1 MSDDNLLAAR
11 VAELAELLQSKRL
24 KLSTAESC
32 TGGWL
37 AKTLTDRPGS
47 SAWFEFG
54 FVTYGNHA
62 KHALLG
68 VREQTLKDHG
78 AVSQQVA
85 EEMAVGA
92 KRVSGADLAV
102 AITGIAGP
110 AGGTAD
116 KPVGTVWLAGPAP
129 GRCRGRPTF
138 AGNRDAICRQSVAAH
153 QGPATRQLNRS
164 EVLSVPVAQVNR
176 IITPASL
183 TSQNKERWARSNG
196 NLARVP

>member
-11 VAELAELLQSKRL
+11 VAELAELLHSKGL

-54 FVTYGNHA
+54 FVTYGNNA

-68 VREQTLKDHG
+68 VRKQTLEDHG

-85 EEMAVGA
+85 EEMAIGA
-92 KRVSGADLAV
+92 RRVSGRARR
-102 AITGIAGP
+102 GP
-110 AGGTAD
+110 CPPQPWRRGTSR
-116 KPVGTVWLAGPAP
+116 L
-129 GRCRGRPTF
+129 RP
-138 AGNRDAICRQSVAAH
+138 RR
-153 QGPATRQLNRS
+153 
-164 EVLSVPVAQVNR
+164 
-176 IITPASL
+176 
-183 TSQNKERWARSNG
+183 
-196 NLARVP
+196 

>member
-1 MSDDNLLAAR
+1 MSDDKLLAAR
-11 VAELAELLQSKRL
+11 VAELAELLLARGL

-54 FVTYGNHA
+54 FVTYGNNA
-62 KHALLG
+62 KHRLLD
-68 VREQTLKDHG
+68 VREKTLAAHG

-85 EEMAVGA
+85 EELATGA
-92 KRVSGADLAV
+92 RRVSGADVAV

-116 KPVGTVWLAGPAP
+116 KPVGTVWLAWAGPDDLVGAERHEFP
-129 GRCRGRPTF
+129 GDRAAVRSQ
-138 AGNRDAICRQSVAAH
+138 AVAAALD
-153 QGPATRQLNRS
+153 GT
-164 EVLSVPVAQVNR
+164 
-176 IITPASL
+176 I
-183 TSQNKERWARSNG
+183 AR
-196 NLARVP
+196 LVR

>member
-11 VAELAELLQSKRL
+11 VAELAELLHAKRL

-54 FVTYGNHA
+54 FVTYGNNA

-85 EEMAVGA
+85 EEMATGA
-92 KRVSGADLAV
+92 KRASGADLAV

-110 AGGTAD
+110 AGGTSD
-116 KPVGTVWLAGPAP
+116 KPVGTVWLAWAGPEGQLGAERREFP
-129 GRCRGRPTF
+129 GDRAAIRRQAVAAALDAAIARCRYFG
-138 AGNRDAICRQSVAAH
+138 
-153 QGPATRQLNRS
+153 
-164 EVLSVPVAQVNR
+164 
-176 IITPASL
+176 
-183 TSQNKERWARSNG
+183 
-196 NLARVP
+196 